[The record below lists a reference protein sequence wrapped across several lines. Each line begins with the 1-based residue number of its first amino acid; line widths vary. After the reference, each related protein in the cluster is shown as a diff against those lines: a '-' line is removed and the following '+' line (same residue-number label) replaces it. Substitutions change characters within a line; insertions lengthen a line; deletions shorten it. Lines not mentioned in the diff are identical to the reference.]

1 MNGNDL
7 FVDTNIVLYFLKGD
21 PEVVEMIADK
31 NLTISFVTELE
42 LLSFP
47 GIDNESER
55 AIRTLLENCRITSIN
70 KEIKDVTIAFR
81 KSSRLKLPD
90 SIIAASAFCHKLPL
104 VTADRQFLAVDEVEV
119 IFYEL

>member
-47 GIDNESER
+47 GIDNESET

-81 KSSRLKLPD
+81 KNSRQKLPD